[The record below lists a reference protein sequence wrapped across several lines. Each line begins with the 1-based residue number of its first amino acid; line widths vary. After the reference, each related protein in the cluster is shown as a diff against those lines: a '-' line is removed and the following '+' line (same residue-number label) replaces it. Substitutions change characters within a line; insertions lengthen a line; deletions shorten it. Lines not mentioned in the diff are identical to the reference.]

1 MTVKAEDIV
10 SLVELFQNSS
20 WDELH
25 VEIDGLQ
32 LFLSTDPNARL
43 TSGAAQP
50 PPAVVPTP
58 VAATAM
64 AGPPAE
70 STRAGQA
77 AVRSAETVPAHWF
90 RVTAPNLGTFFRGP
104 KPGAPPFVELGQS
117 VQADTELCLLEVMK
131 LFTAVTAGI
140 AGVIRQVCV
149 NDGEMVE
156 HGQTLFLIEPA

>member
-1 MTVKAEDIV
+1 MTVKPEDIV
-10 SLVELFQNSS
+10 SLVELFHNSS

-50 PPAVVPTP
+50 APAAVPAP
-58 VAATAM
+58 VAAPAM

-70 STRAGQA
+70 STRAGQP
-77 AVRSAETVPAHWF
+77 AVRGPEAVPAHWF
-90 RVTAPNLGTFFRGP
+90 RVTAPNLGTFFRAP

-131 LFTAVTAGI
+131 LFTAVTAGV